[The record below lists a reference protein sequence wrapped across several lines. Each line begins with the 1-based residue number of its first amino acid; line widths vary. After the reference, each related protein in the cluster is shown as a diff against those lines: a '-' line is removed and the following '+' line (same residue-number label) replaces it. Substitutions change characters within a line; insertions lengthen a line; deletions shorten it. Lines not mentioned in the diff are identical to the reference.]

1 MFYLANSSTRFAIRR
16 LSSGQRS
23 FKPIRLL
30 ALLGSENTWVNKYY
44 KSFIDIQFSL
54 VYTDQYILFLNI
66 PTYLHAA
73 VMSAEMAHV
82 MKYLPLLWDEKH
94 QSPAR
99 WSLLEKLT
107 FHPDDKPRSIH
118 FLSSPVFC
126 PLSLV
131 LSPSCHLICASLNLF
146 YCHYWCF
153 LGPSLKESLPF
164 LQLLKQTQEEVN
176 NNNNRNLK
184 CIHKFPINDTHQE
197 CKPMSASHLKL
208 WMRQARKKR
217 KLWMFPAHL

>member
-1 MFYLANSSTRFAIRR
+1 MST
-16 LSSGQRS
+16 
-23 FKPIRLL
+23 
-30 ALLGSENTWVNKYY
+30 
-44 KSFIDIQFSL
+44 
-54 VYTDQYILFLNI
+54 
-66 PTYLHAA
+66 
-73 VMSAEMAHV
+73 EMAHV
-82 MKYLPLLWDEKH
+82 MKYLPLLWDENH

-197 CKPMSASHLKL
+197 CKPMPASHLKL
-208 WMRQARKKR
+208 WMRQARKKENCGCS
-217 KLWMFPAHL
+217 KVFPAHLQWCYYNYMGSK